1 MNRVRP
7 GKPAN
12 RPRPRPLT
20 AREAALKAFLA
31 MEADGA
37 ALDNALSGQPGYKA
51 MEARDRA
58 FARAILS
65 AAIRRR
71 GTLEAA
77 FNTFLDKPLRPREVF
92 GRAVLTLG
100 SAELL
105 VLMTPPHAVVDG
117 WVRITGAAEEGR
129 RLKGLVNAVLR
140 RVSERGADV
149 LASADPIMDLPE
161 WLRARWVETYGE
173 ETARAM
179 ALARAG
185 APPLDL
191 STKPG
196 FEAAAFASEIGGVLL
211 PTGTVRKDG
220 IGDVTALPGFEAGNW
235 WAQDAAAAL
244 PVMLLAP
251 KAGERIADICAAP
264 GGKTLQLAAA
274 GADVIAIDRSEA
286 RLKRVA
292 QNLAR
297 TGLKA
302 QVITAD
308 ATRWQP
314 EHKLDAVLLDAPC
327 SATGTL
333 RRRPD
338 VAWSKGVEDIASLA
352 ALQAALLD
360 NAFATLKPG
369 GRLIYCTCS
378 LEPEEGEDQ
387 IAAFLAR
394 TLDAARIPV
403 SAEELPGLCE
413 AITPEGDVRTRPDM
427 WADKGGLDGFFIAR
441 LVRAK

>member
-1 MNRVRP
+1 MTASSDR
-7 GKPAN
+7 KSST
-12 RPRPRPLT
+12 RPRPRPLS
-20 AREAALKAFLA
+20 AREAALNAFLT
-31 MEADGA
+31 MEADGT
-37 ALDNALSGQPGYKA
+37 ALYSALASQPGYKA

-77 FNTFLDKPLRPREVF
+77 FNAFLDKPLRPRELT

-105 VLMTPPHAVVDG
+105 VLHTPPHAVVDG
-117 WVRITGAAEEGR
+117 WVRIMAASEDGR
-129 RLKGLVNAVLR
+129 RLKGLTNAVLR
-140 RVSERGADV
+140 RVSERGAEAF
-149 LASADPIMDLPE
+149 LAADPLTDLPD
-161 WLRARWVETYGE
+161 WLRARWCEIYGE
-173 ETARAM
+173 DTARSM

-191 STKPG
+191 SAKPG
-196 FEAAAFASEIGGVLL
+196 FDAASFASEIGGTLL

-244 PVMLLAP
+244 PVKLLAP

-274 GADVIAIDRSEA
+274 GADVIAVDRSEK
-286 RLKRVA
+286 RLKRVS

-302 QVITAD
+302 DITAAD
-308 ATRWQP
+308 ATSWQP
-314 EHKLDAVLLDAPC
+314 PEPLDAVLLDAPC

-338 VAWSKGVEDIASLA
+338 VAWSKSETDIASLA
-352 ALQAALLD
+352 ALQAKLLD
-360 NAFATLKPG
+360 NAFAMLRPG
-369 GRLIYCTCS
+369 GRLVYCTCS
-378 LEPEEGEDQ
+378 LEPEEGENQ
-387 IAAFLAR
+387 IAAFRMR
-394 TLDAARIPV
+394 TPGASRLPVTAA
-403 SAEELPGLCE
+403 ELPGL
-413 AITPEGDVRTRPDM
+413 ADALTPEGDVRTRPDM
-427 WADKGGLDGFFIAR
+427 WENEGGLDGFFIAR
-441 LVRAK
+441 LVKPD

>member
-1 MNRVRP
+1 MNP
-7 GKPAN
+7 
-12 RPRPRPLT
+12 PRQKLRQPRPLT

-37 ALDNALSGQPGYKA
+37 ALDTVLSSQPGYKA

-58 FARAILS
+58 FARAILA

-140 RVSERGADV
+140 RVSERGADAF
-149 LASADPIMDLPE
+149 ASAEPLLDLPE
-161 WLRARWVETYGE
+161 WLRARWVENYGE
-173 ETARAM
+173 ETVRAM

-191 STKPG
+191 STKPD
-196 FEAAAFASEIGGVLL
+196 FDATAFASEIDGVAL

-244 PVMLLAP
+244 PVKLLAP
-251 KAGERIADICAAP
+251 KEGERIADICAAP

-274 GADVIAIDRSEA
+274 GADVIAVDRSET
-286 RLKRVA
+286 RLKRVT

-302 QVITAD
+302 EIITAD

-314 EHKLDAVLLDAPC
+314 DSKLDAVLLDAPC

-338 VAWSKGVEDIASLA
+338 VAWTKGAEDIASLA
-352 ALQAALLD
+352 ALQASLLD
-360 NAFATLKPG
+360 NAFAMLKPG
-369 GRLIYCTCS
+369 GRLVYCTCS

-394 TLDAARIPV
+394 TPKARREPV
-403 SAEELPGLCE
+403 SAEELPGLGE

-427 WADKGGLDGFFIAR
+427 WAENGGLDGFFIAR
-441 LVRAK
+441 LVRVK

>member
-1 MNRVRP
+1 
-7 GKPAN
+7 
-12 RPRPRPLT
+12 
-20 AREAALKAFLA
+20 
-31 MEADGA
+31 
-37 ALDNALSGQPGYKA
+37 
-51 MEARDRA
+51 
-58 FARAILS
+58 
-65 AAIRRR
+65 
-71 GTLEAA
+71 
-77 FNTFLDKPLRPREVF
+77 
-92 GRAVLTLG
+92 
-100 SAELL
+100 
-105 VLMTPPHAVVDG
+105 
-117 WVRITGAAEEGR
+117 
-129 RLKGLVNAVLR
+129 
-140 RVSERGADV
+140 
-149 LASADPIMDLPE
+149 ASADPIMDLPD
-161 WLRARWVETYGE
+161 WLRARWVEIYGE

-191 STKPG
+191 SVKPG
-196 FEAAAFASEIGGVLL
+196 FDAAALAAEIGGALL

-220 IGDVTALPGFEAGNW
+220 IGDVTALPGFADGNW

-244 PVMLLAP
+244 PVHLLAP

-274 GADVIAIDRSEA
+274 GAEVITVDRSEK
-286 RLKRVA
+286 RLRRVGE
-292 QNLAR
+292 NLAR
-297 TGLKA
+297 TGFKA
-302 QVITAD
+302 TIIAAD

-314 EHKLDAVLLDAPC
+314 DGKLDAVLLDAPC

-338 VAWSKGVEDIASLA
+338 VAWSKGVEDIESLA

-360 NAFATLKPG
+360 NAFAMLKPG
-369 GRLIYCTCS
+369 GRLVYCTCS

-394 TLDAARIPV
+394 TPEARRLPV
-403 SAEELPGLCE
+403 SAGELPGLGD

-441 LVRAK
+441 LVKAG

>member
-1 MNRVRP
+1 MNRNSP
-7 GKPAN
+7 GRST

-31 MEADGA
+31 MEADGV
-37 ALDNALSGQPGYKA
+37 ALDSALSAQPGYKA

-77 FNTFLDKPLRPREVF
+77 YNSFLDKPLRPREVF
-92 GRAVLTLG
+92 GRAVLTLA

-140 RVSERGADV
+140 RVSERGAEAFV
-149 LASADPIMDLPE
+149 AADPLPDLPD
-161 WLRARWVETYGE
+161 WLRARWSEIYGE

-196 FEAAAFASEIGGVLL
+196 FDAAGFAGEIGGAVL

-244 PVMLLAP
+244 PVKLLAP

-264 GGKTLQLAAA
+264 GGKTLQLAAI
-274 GADVIAIDRSEA
+274 GADVVAVDRSEK
-286 RLKRVA
+286 RLRRVT

-302 QVITAD
+302 TIITAD
-308 ATRWQP
+308 ATSWQP
-314 EHKLDAVLLDAPC
+314 ESKLDAVLLDAPC

-338 VAWSKGVEDIASLA
+338 VAWSKGEADIASLA

-360 NAFATLKPG
+360 NAFVMLKPG

-378 LEPEEGEDQ
+378 LEPEEGEAQ
-387 IAAFLAR
+387 IEAFLKRTPEAR
-394 TLDAARIPV
+394 RTAV
-403 SAEELPGLCE
+403 SAEELPGL
-413 AITPEGDVRTRPDM
+413 ADALTPEGDVRTRPDM
-427 WADKGGLDGFFIAR
+427 WESEGGLDGFFIAR
-441 LVRAK
+441 LVKPD

>member
-1 MNRVRP
+1 MLGGVTIRP
-7 GKPAN
+7 AT

-37 ALDNALSGQPGYKA
+37 ALDSALSAQPGYKA

-92 GRAVLTLG
+92 GRAVLTLA

-140 RVSERGADV
+140 RVSERGAEAFV
-149 LASADPIMDLPE
+149 AADPLADLPD
-161 WLRARWVETYGE
+161 WLRARWSEIYGE
-173 ETARAM
+173 DTARAM

-196 FEAAAFASEIGGVLL
+196 FDAADFAAEIGGALL

-220 IGDVTALPGFEAGNW
+220 IGDVTALPGFEAGDW

-244 PVMLLAP
+244 PVKLLAP
-251 KAGERIADICAAP
+251 KAGEHIADICAAP
-264 GGKTLQLAAA
+264 GGKTLQLAVA
-274 GADVIAIDRSEA
+274 GADVIAVDRSEK
-286 RLKRVA
+286 RLRRVT
-292 QNLAR
+292 QNLVR

-302 QVITAD
+302 TIITAD
-308 ATRWQP
+308 ATSWHPDQ
-314 EHKLDAVLLDAPC
+314 KLDAVLLDAPC

-338 VAWSKGVEDIASLA
+338 VAWSKGEADIANLA
-352 ALQAALLD
+352 ALQAKLLD
-360 NAFATLKPG
+360 NAFAMLKPG
-369 GRLIYCTCS
+369 GRLVYCTCS
-378 LEPEEGEDQ
+378 LEPEEGEAQ

-394 TLDAARIPV
+394 TPGARREPV
-403 SAEELPGLCE
+403 SADELPGLGD
-413 AITPEGDVRTRPDM
+413 ALTPEGDVRTRPDM
-427 WADKGGLDGFFIAR
+427 WESEGGLDGFFIAR
-441 LVRAK
+441 LVKPD

>member
-1 MNRVRP
+1 MNRAGP

-37 ALDNALSGQPGYKA
+37 ALDSALSAQPGYKT
-51 MEARDRA
+51 MDARDRA

-77 FNTFLDKPLRPREVF
+77 YNSFLDKPLRPREVF
-92 GRAVLTLG
+92 GRAVLTLA

-149 LASADPIMDLPE
+149 LASADPIMDLPD
-161 WLRARWVETYGE
+161 WLRARWVEIYGE

-191 STKPG
+191 SVKPG
-196 FEAAAFASEIGGVLL
+196 FDAAVASEIGGARL
-211 PTGTVRKDG
+211 PTGTARKDG

-244 PVMLLAP
+244 PVHLLAP
-251 KAGERIADICAAP
+251 KPGERIADICAAP

-274 GADVIAIDRSEA
+274 DAEVIAVDRSEK
-286 RLKRVA
+286 RLKRVTE
-292 QNLAR
+292 NLAR
-297 TGLKA
+297 TGLTA
-302 QVITAD
+302 TIITAD

-314 EHKLDAVLLDAPC
+314 DEALDAVLLDAPC

-338 VAWSKGVEDIASLA
+338 VAWAKGVEDIASLA
-352 ALQAALLD
+352 ALQAGLLD
-360 NAFATLKPG
+360 NAFAMLKPG

-394 TLDAARIPV
+394 RPEARREPV
-403 SAEELPGLCE
+403 SAEELPGLTD

-427 WADKGGLDGFFIAR
+427 WADRGGLDGFFIAR
-441 LVRAK
+441 LVRAG

>member
-1 MNRVRP
+1 M
-7 GKPAN
+7 A
-12 RPRPRPLT
+12 RPLNS
-20 AREAALKAFLA
+20 REAALRAFLS
-31 MEADGA
+31 MEANATAPDS
-37 ALDNALSGQPGYKA
+37 ALSAQAGYKT

-77 FNTFLDKPLRPREVF
+77 YNSFLDKPLRPREVF
-92 GRAVLTLG
+92 GRAVLTLA

-140 RVSERGADV
+140 RVSERGAEAFV
-149 LASADPIMDLPE
+149 AADPLADLPD
-161 WLRARWVETYGE
+161 WLRARWSEIYGE

-191 STKPG
+191 SVKPG
-196 FEAAAFASEIGGVLL
+196 FDAAGFAGEIGGAVL

-244 PVMLLAP
+244 PVKLLAP

-264 GGKTLQLAAA
+264 GGKTLQLAAI
-274 GADVIAIDRSEA
+274 GADVIAVDRSET
-286 RLKRVA
+286 RLRRVT

-302 QVITAD
+302 TIITAD
-308 ATRWQP
+308 ATSWQP
-314 EHKLDAVLLDAPC
+314 ESKLDAVLLDAPC

-338 VAWSKGVEDIASLA
+338 VAWSKGEADIASLA

-360 NAFATLKPG
+360 NAFVMLKPG
-369 GRLIYCTCS
+369 GRLVYCTCS
-378 LEPEEGEDQ
+378 LEPEEGEAQ

-394 TLDAARIPV
+394 TPEARRMAVTAA
-403 SAEELPGLCE
+403 ELPGL
-413 AITPEGDVRTRPDM
+413 ADALTPEGDVRTRPDM
-427 WADKGGLDGFFIAR
+427 WESEGGLDGFFIAR
-441 LVRAK
+441 LVKPD

>member
-1 MNRVRP
+1 MNRAGP

-37 ALDNALSGQPGYKA
+37 ALESALVTQPGYKT
-51 MEARDRA
+51 MDARDRA

-77 FNTFLDKPLRPREVF
+77 YLTFLDKPLRPREVF

-149 LASADPIMDLPE
+149 LASADPIMDLPD
-161 WLRARWVETYGE
+161 WLRARWVEIYGE

-191 STKPG
+191 SVKPG
-196 FEAAAFASEIGGVLL
+196 FDAAVASEIGGARL

-244 PVMLLAP
+244 PVHLLAP
-251 KAGERIADICAAP
+251 KPGERIADICAAP

-274 GADVIAIDRSEA
+274 DAEVIAVDRSEK
-286 RLKRVA
+286 RLKRVTE
-292 QNLAR
+292 NLAR
-297 TGLKA
+297 TGLTA
-302 QVITAD
+302 TIITAD

-314 EHKLDAVLLDAPC
+314 DEALDAVLLDAPC

-338 VAWSKGVEDIASLA
+338 VAWAKGVEDIASLA
-352 ALQAALLD
+352 ALQAGLLD
-360 NAFATLKPG
+360 NAFAMLKPG

-394 TLDAARIPV
+394 RPEARREPV
-403 SAEELPGLCE
+403 SAEELPGLTD

-427 WADKGGLDGFFIAR
+427 WADRGGLDGFFIAR
-441 LVRAK
+441 LVRAG

>member
-1 MNRVRP
+1 MNPRRQS
-7 GKPAN
+7 
-12 RPRPRPLT
+12 RPRPLNP
-20 AREAALKAFLA
+20 REAALNAFLA
-31 MEADGA
+31 MEAEGT
-37 ALDNALSGQPGYKA
+37 ALDSALSAQPGYKA
-51 MEARDRA
+51 MDARDRA
-58 FARAILS
+58 FARAIL
-65 AAIRRR
+65 AAAVRRR
-71 GTLEAA
+71 GTLEAV

-105 VLMTPPHAVVDG
+105 VLLTPPHAVVDG

-149 LASADPIMDLPE
+149 FASAEPLLDLPD

-173 ETARAM
+173 ETARSM

-191 STKPG
+191 SAKPDFDSAG
-196 FEAAAFASEIGGVLL
+196 FAAGIGGVVL
-211 PTGTVRKDG
+211 PTGTIRKEG

-244 PVMLLAP
+244 PVKLLDP

-274 GADVIAIDRSEA
+274 GADVIAVDRSEA
-286 RLKRVA
+286 RLKRVS

-302 QVITAD
+302 RIITAD
-308 ATRWQP
+308 ATSWQP
-314 EHKLDAVLLDAPC
+314 EALLDAVLLDAPC

-338 VAWSKGVEDIASLA
+338 VAWSKGVVDIASLA

-360 NAFATLKPG
+360 NAFAMLKSG

-378 LEPEEGEDQ
+378 LEPEEGEEQ

-394 TLDAARIPV
+394 TPKARREPV
-403 SAEELPGLCE
+403 RAEELPGLGE

-427 WADKGGLDGFFIAR
+427 WADTGGLDGFFIAR
-441 LVRAK
+441 LVRADGA

>member
-1 MNRVRP
+1 MITLSP
-7 GKPAN
+7 
-12 RPRPRPLT
+12 
-20 AREAALKAFLA
+20 REAALNAFLSGTA
-31 MEADGA
+31 PDS
-37 ALDNALSGQPGYKA
+37 ALSSQPGYKA
-51 MEARDRA
+51 MEPRDRA

-77 FNTFLDKPLRPREVF
+77 FNAFLDKPLRPREVF

-100 SAELL
+100 AAELL

-140 RVSERGADV
+140 RVSERGANAF
-149 LASADPIMDLPE
+149 ASADPLLDLPD
-161 WLRARWVETYGE
+161 WLRARWGEIYGE

-191 STKPG
+191 SAKPD
-196 FEAAAFASEIGGVLL
+196 FDAATFASEIGGTVL

-220 IGDVTALPGFEAGNW
+220 IGDVTALPGFADGNW

-251 KAGERIADICAAP
+251 RPGERIADICAAP
-264 GGKTLQLAAA
+264 GGKTLQLAAG
-274 GADVIAIDRSEA
+274 GAEVIAVDRSEK
-286 RLKRVA
+286 RLKRVGE
-292 QNLAR
+292 NLAR

-302 QVITAD
+302 EIITAD
-308 ATRWQP
+308 ATRWRP
-314 EHKLDAVLLDAPC
+314 ETPLDAVLLDAPC

-352 ALQAALLD
+352 ALQSKLLD
-360 NAFATLKPG
+360 NAFAMLKPG
-369 GRLIYCTCS
+369 GRLVYCTCS

-387 IAAFLAR
+387 IAAFLKR
-394 TLDAARIPV
+394 TPDVRREPV
-403 SAEELPGLCE
+403 SAEELPGLGE

-427 WADKGGLDGFFIAR
+427 WAQTGGLDGFFIAR
-441 LVRAK
+441 LERAG

>member
-1 MNRVRP
+1 MNP
-7 GKPAN
+7 
-12 RPRPRPLT
+12 PRQKLRQPRPLS
-20 AREAALKAFLA
+20 AREAALRAFLA
-31 MEADGA
+31 IDAQGT
-37 ALDNALSGQPGYKA
+37 ALDTALSEQPGYKS

-58 FARAILS
+58 FARAILA

-77 FNTFLDKPLRPREVF
+77 FNAFLDKPLRPREVF

-117 WVRITGAAEEGR
+117 WVRITSAAEEGR

-140 RVSERGADV
+140 RVSERGADAF
-149 LASADPIMDLPE
+149 ASADPLLDLPD

-191 STKPG
+191 SVKPDFDSEG
-196 FEAAAFASEIGGVLL
+196 FAAEIGGTILQ
-211 PTGTVRKDG
+211 TGTMRKEG
-220 IGDVTALPGFEAGNW
+220 IGDVTALPGFADGNW

-244 PVMLLAP
+244 PVKLLAP
-251 KAGERIADICAAP
+251 KEGERIADICAAP

-274 GADVIAIDRSEA
+274 GADVIAVDRSEK
-286 RLKRVA
+286 RLRRVSE
-292 QNLAR
+292 NLAR

-302 QVITAD
+302 TIITAD
-308 ATRWQP
+308 ATCWQP
-314 EHKLDAVLLDAPC
+314 DWTLDAVLLDAPC

-352 ALQAALLD
+352 ALQAKLLE
-360 NAFATLKPG
+360 NAFAMLKSG

-378 LEPEEGEDQ
+378 LEPEEGENQ
-387 IAAFLAR
+387 IAAFLKRTPEAR
-394 TLDAARIPV
+394 RVPV
-403 SAEELPGLCE
+403 SADELPGLGE

-427 WADKGGLDGFFIAR
+427 WADQGGLDGFFIAR
-441 LVRAK
+441 LVRADEV

>member
-1 MNRVRP
+1 MTAPSKFTAR
-7 GKPAN
+7 KS
-12 RPRPRPLT
+12 RPLS

-31 MEADGA
+31 MEAEGA
-37 ALDNALSGQPGYKA
+37 ALDSALSAQVGHKS

-77 FNTFLDKPLRPREVF
+77 YNTFLDKPLRPREVF
-92 GRAVLTLG
+92 GRAVLTLA

-140 RVSERGADV
+140 RVSERGGEAFI
-149 LASADPIMDLPE
+149 AADPLIDLPD
-161 WLRARWVETYGE
+161 WLRARWVDIYGE
-173 ETARAM
+173 DTARAM

-196 FEAAAFASEIGGVLL
+196 FDAAGLAAEIGGALL

-274 GADVIAIDRSEA
+274 GADVIAVDRSEK
-286 RLKRVA
+286 RLKRVGD
-292 QNLAR
+292 NLAR
-297 TGLKA
+297 TGLRA
-302 QVITAD
+302 EIITAD

-314 EHKLDAVLLDAPC
+314 DGKLDAVLLDAPC

-352 ALQAALLD
+352 ALQAKLLD
-360 NAFATLKPG
+360 NAFAMLKPG

-394 TLDAARIPV
+394 TPEAARIPIG
-403 SAEELPGLCE
+403 ADALPGLAE

-427 WADKGGLDGFFIAR
+427 WADNGGLDGFFIAR